1 MGNGHSASS
10 ESAPGPAYEY
20 IVVGSGAGGGIVAAN
35 LAEAGHRVLLIE
47 AGADQDSLNYQVPA
61 FHPGASEDP
70 DMSWEFF
77 VRHYADEEQQ
87 RRDWKYAPERGG
99 VFYPRAAAL
108 GGCTAHHAMIL
119 LYPNNSDWDS
129 IADETGDESWRATKM
144 RRYFQRLEACQY
156 RGFQRFL
163 QRLLR
168 WNPSRHGFDGWLTV
182 TKADPRMAL
191 GDKRLLRLVFDAAE
205 ASLFKSANPIARIFC
220 GLRSKLDPNGWR
232 LVKGNRI
239 GLRIAP
245 LSVRNG
251 RRLGT
256 RERLQAVRQ
265 SHPDK
270 LEILTGTLAT
280 RVLFDPQDKTK
291 AIGVEYR
298 KGRHLYAAD
307 PNAGKA
313 GPGTLHQVT
322 ASREVILCGGAF
334 NTPQLLQLSG
344 IGPPELLEHPDID
357 IEVRVPLKG
366 VGANLQDR
374 YEVTV
379 ISRMKEPFALLDG
392 ATMVPPGPGEA
403 PDPQLREWLYKKQGP
418 YTTNGAVIAII
429 QRSKAAERAGRP
441 EPDLFLFGLVTN
453 FRGYHLGYSRE
464 VQTAHQ
470 YFTWA
475 VLKGHTNNRKGRVAI
490 RSNNPQDVP
499 EIDFHYFEE
508 GSPGSDEDLDAVV
521 EAVRYVRDISA
532 GYQDIVA
539 EETQPGSSVQTP
551 DQIAEFV
558 RNQAWGHHASCT
570 CKIGRPSDPDAVI
583 DSKFRVLGTSN
594 LRVVDAS
601 VFPRIPGLFIVS
613 AVYMIAEKASEDILA
628 DARAG

>member
-1 MGNGHSASS
+1 MENGQNASS
-10 ESAPGPAYEY
+10 ESAAKPAYEY
-20 IVVGSGAGGGIVAAN
+20 IVVGSGAGGGLVAAN
-35 LAEAGHRVLLIE
+35 LAEAGHRVLLLE
-47 AGADQDSLNYQVPA
+47 AGADQDSLTYQVPA

-87 RRDWKYAPERGG
+87 RRDWKYAPKRGG

-119 LYPNNSDWDS
+119 LYPNNSDWDA
-129 IADETGDESWRATKM
+129 IADETGDESWRAARM
-144 RRYFQRLEACQY
+144 RRYFQRLEECRY

-163 QRLLR
+163 QRLFG

-191 GDKRLLRLVFDAAE
+191 GDKRLLRLVFDAAI
-205 ASLFKSANPIARIFC
+205 ASLLKSANPIARILY
-220 GLRSKLDPNGWR
+220 GLCSKLDPNGWR
-232 LVKGNRI
+232 LVKGNRV

-245 LSVRNG
+245 LSIRDG
-251 RRLGT
+251 KRIGS
-256 RERLQAVRQ
+256 RERIQAVRQ
-265 SHPDK
+265 SHPDQ
-270 LEILTGTLAT
+270 LDILTGALAT
-280 RVLFDPQDKTK
+280 RVLFDPDDKTR
-291 AIGVEYR
+291 AIGVEYLR
-298 KGRHLYAAD
+298 GRHLYAAD
-307 PNAGKA
+307 PNAGQA
-313 GPGTLHQVT
+313 GPGALHQVT
-322 ASREVILCGGAF
+322 ATREVILCGGAF

-344 IGPPELLEHPDID
+344 ICPPELLGRPGID

-379 ISRMKEPFALLDG
+379 ISRMKQPFALLDG
-392 ATMVPPGPGEA
+392 ATMVPPGPGQE
-403 PDPQLREWLYKKQGP
+403 PDPQMREWLDDKQGP
-418 YTTNGAVIAII
+418 YTTNGAVIALI
-429 QRSKAAERAGRP
+429 QRSKAAEHAGRS
-441 EPDLFLFGLVTN
+441 EPDLFLFGLVTD
-453 FRGYHLGYSRE
+453 FRGYYQGYSRDI
-464 VQTAHQ
+464 QAAHR

-475 VLKGHTNNRKGRVAI
+475 VLKGHTNNRNGRVAI
-490 RSNNPQDVP
+490 RSNNPLDTP

-508 GSPGSDEDLDAVV
+508 GSPGSDEDLAAVV
-521 EAVRYVRDISA
+521 EAVQYVRDISA
-532 GYQDIVA
+532 GYQDMVA
-539 EETQPGSSVQTP
+539 EETQPGPSVRTP
-551 DQIAEFV
+551 EQIAEFV

-570 CKIGRPSDPDAVI
+570 CKIGHPSDPEAVV

-628 DARAG
+628 AARAG